1 MSSALAI
8 VILGFLAV
16 MANNLELEAR
26 SRVGLSGNAMVVTAS
41 IVVFRP
47 SLVYVGP
54 LLVGALSGLYFPDLR
69 ERAWYKV
76 ALNSSFDALALLAAM
91 LTFWGMTG
99 SGHVSQPLMVLA
111 VAVSSS
117 AYLLVNTLLVAI
129 PVAITC
135 EERYLGV
142 VRELSVL
149 SLGNYPFALLGLGL
163 GWVYLEFGAF
173 VVPLLVVPILIARG
187 TFKGYLEL
195 QAAQDQTI
203 ETLIRAL
210 EAKDRYTAGH
220 AQRVATFAGY
230 VGQELNFGPK
240 RLERLR
246 YAALMHD
253 IGKLVVP
260 NQLLNKP
267 GRLTEAEFAR
277 VRRHEEVSVALLG
290 RIDFLAPVAP
300 NTTSEAATRS
310 VEEETGAIE
319 PGIIMVADAF
329 DAMTSTRSY
338 RKALTQ
344 EIAFEELRKNAGRQ
358 FRGDCV
364 EALITGIERRGERY
378 GDGFEVD
385 DEEWE
390 VAPPVA
396 GVGSAGLGDLLP
408 EEKATR

>member
-1 MSSALAI
+1 MI
-8 VILGFLAV
+8 VI
-16 MANNLELEAR
+16 
-26 SRVGLSGNAMVVTAS
+26 AS
-41 IVVFRP
+41 IVVFRHYHDP
-47 SLVYVGP
+47 IGP
-54 LLVGALSGLYFPDLR
+54 MLVGTFILGFWPLLR
-69 ERAWYKV
+69 ERAWLKLAFNAATSVLGTGAAAV
-76 ALNSSFDALALLAAM
+76 ALWAVPGGDEAPIHLLVIGTAAAA
-91 LTFWGMTG
+91 W
-99 SGHVSQPLMVLA
+99 
-111 VAVSSS
+111 
-117 AYLLVNTLLVAI
+117 AYLVVNAVLVSV
-129 PVAITC
+129 PVSISC
-135 EERYLGV
+135 GEPYRKVL
-142 VRELSVL
+142 RELAHFFGPGS
-149 SLGNYPFALLGLGL
+149 YAFALVGLGL

-203 ETLIRAL
+203 ETLIHAL

-310 VEEETGAIE
+310 VEEEAGPVE

-358 FRGDCV
+358 FRADCV
-364 EALITGIERRGERY
+364 EALIAGIERRGERY
-378 GDGFEVD
+378 GDGFEVS

-408 EEKATR
+408 EEQATR